1 MQFLN
6 HLNQNTILGSLSPQ
20 NINNLLWELSQF
32 YIAYRPSLNLD
43 ELKKFGLEIEYEEA
57 LQSQVTKALA
67 DLYKNNFLK
76 KQDTLWLNKTD
87 SSVHKQTPTGLYG
100 GEINSPILQDSLLT
114 WSEIVIITNILKQ
127 LGAVSTAKTSLHIH
141 VDQSILGTNITTW
154 LNFIKLWIIYEPII
168 YRFCYG
174 EYPTNRNALEKY
186 FAFSKDYYL
195 IQLKSFGLETCSSLD
210 TLLTRIKKGKYFGI
224 NFENVNWSY
233 TNDKKN
239 TIELRIP
246 NGTFEPIIIQNT
258 VYFFI
263 KLLISASKLSPDLLN
278 QRISTLRPYQA
289 IDTNNID
296 VYTALELADL
306 IFDNNYDKFCF
317 LRQYIKSYEISQ
329 EYKKVSTFIKN

>member
-1 MQFLN
+1 ML
-6 HLNQNTILGSLSPQ
+6 SYLSPQ

-32 YIAYRPSLNLD
+32 YITYRPSLNLD
-43 ELKKFGLEIEYEEA
+43 ESKKFGIEIEYEEA
-57 LQSQVTKALA
+57 LQSQVTKAIA

-76 KQDTLWLNKTD
+76 RQDTLWLNKKD

-100 GEINSPILQDSLLT
+100 GEINSPILHDSQQT
-114 WSEIVIITNILKQ
+114 WSEVVIITNILKHSK
-127 LGAVSTAKTSLHIH
+127 ATSTPKTALHIH
-141 VDQSILGTNITTW
+141 VDQSILGTSLTTW

-174 EYPTNRNALEKY
+174 EYPTNRNNLEKY

-195 IQLKSFGLETCSSLD
+195 IQLKAFGLETCSNLD

-224 NFENVNWSY
+224 NFENVNLSDT
-233 TNDKKN
+233 TNKKN

-263 KLLISASKLSPDLLN
+263 KLLISASKLSPNLLN
-278 QRISTLRPYQA
+278 QKISTLRPYQT
-289 IDTNNID
+289 IDTSNID
-296 VYTALELADL
+296 VYAALELSDL
-306 IFDNNYDKFCF
+306 IFDNNYDKFRF

-329 EYKKVSTFIKN
+329 EYKKVRTFIKN